1 MEGLPPKDP
10 KEAKEKAPKSK
21 AAPKAKGKAKAKAKP
36 KANRVPGG
44 RQWTPPGGFG
54 RKNYQVKDGNTMN
67 ENTLVTLVN
76 LISQSI
82 GATLI
87 HLQEVGHSS
96 LRSKLYFLI
105 DIRKDPVYHLWMCLN
120 FQMPPG
126 CQSIPQEDRVRFHFF
141 CGEFGTA
148 SKWGVSCCW
157 TGSCTMIE
165 GFLKSI
171 EIFQLL

>member
-1 MEGLPPKDP
+1 MVGISFWDGPAQFRECLIFFICFPFLNIFFQNTSPQAAVEGLPPKDP

-105 DIRKDPVYHLWMCLN
+105 DIRKDRCITC
-120 FQMPPG
+120 G
-126 CQSIPQEDRVRFHFF
+126 C
-141 CGEFGTA
+141 A
-148 SKWGVSCCW
+148 
-157 TGSCTMIE
+157 
-165 GFLKSI
+165 
-171 EIFQLL
+171 